1 MTGLFAG
8 IGGLELGL
16 HEHGWETELLCE
28 IDTGAQAVLRT
39 RFPNTPL
46 TADVTK
52 LRSLPADS
60 ELVAA
65 GFPCQDLSQAGATAG
80 ITGARSG
87 LVDEVF
93 RLVTRRKGPRWLL
106 LENVPFMLQLGRGAA
121 MRHVTTALEDLGYR
135 WAYRVVDAR
144 SFGLPQ
150 RRLRVLMLASRTE
163 DPREVLF
170 ADDAGPL
177 EMGASTEHPCGF
189 YWTEGLRGLGW
200 AVDAVPTLK
209 GGSSLGI
216 ASPPAV
222 RTLAGELVTP
232 GITDAE
238 RLQGFDPDWTLPAV
252 GTPGVRAGH
261 RWKLVGNAVSV
272 RMSTWV
278 GHRLDNPLPYD
289 GAGDTPLQPGDAWPM
304 AAWSGPDR
312 IAHKA
317 AVSTW
322 PLHAPYE
329 HLNGFLD
336 DTKLLSARATAG
348 FLSRARQAKL
358 RFEPGF
364 LDIVAAHLD
373 RMGGDPKRLTPAA
386 AAKAP
391 LLDPVD
397 AMQLVEGGTVDL
409 QGKDL
414 CGRDLGQLD
423 PAGLIDRQ
431 TGTESQESPAGVGR
445 QRQGRTDSV
454 VARSKGRAA

>member
-39 RFPNTPL
+39 RFPGTPL

-52 LRSLPADS
+52 LRSLPADT
-60 ELVAA
+60 ELVTA
-65 GFPCQDLSQAGATAG
+65 GFPCQDLSQAGTTAG

-93 RLVTRRKGPRWLL
+93 RLVKRRKGPRWLL

-121 MRHVTTALEDLGYR
+121 MRHVTSALEDLGYR

-170 ADDAGPL
+170 ADDAGPQQ
-177 EMGASTEHPCGF
+177 MGAAAEHPCGF

-200 AVDAVPTLK
+200 AVNAVPTLK

-238 RLQGFDPDWTLPAV
+238 RLQGFDPDWTLPALD
-252 GTPGVRAGH
+252 TPGVRAGH

-278 GHRLDNPLPYD
+278 GNRLDNPLPYD
-289 GAGDTPLQPGDAWPM
+289 ASDDTPLQPGDAWPM

-312 IAHKA
+312 RAHKA

-329 HLNGFLD
+329 HLDGFLN

-386 AAKAP
+386 TTKTATRAAVEAAP
-391 LLDPVD
+391 LDPSD
-397 AMQLVEGGTVDL
+397 SMELVEGGTIDL
-409 QGKDL
+409 QAQDL
-414 CGRDLGQLD
+414 QTQDPRGQD
-423 PAGLIDRQ
+423 RAISGAGAG
-431 TGTESQESPAGVGR
+431 TG
-445 QRQGRTDSV
+445 
-454 VARSKGRAA
+454 RSKGRAA